1 MSIHDISHFIIIIIM
16 QICCQYTVDTN
27 VVSINN
33 NVDFI
38 FITTELKSL
47 GTETQNVEKWEKIKQ
62 ISQNKMDKIRTI
74 YLH

>member
-1 MSIHDISHFIIIIIM
+1 M
-16 QICCQYTVDTN
+16 
-27 VVSINN
+27 SINN